1 MEIAVVVLQEALGDP
16 QLPDFLV
23 FDYRF
28 DRVLTPLETKF
39 ESRVP
44 QRVLELRGHKEL
56 AESLRRY
63 QRNRVQQFFTY
74 IFHLVVGIYIR
85 LHSRDHGIISAQ

>member
-28 DRVLTPLETKF
+28 DRVLAPLETKF
-39 ESRVP
+39 ESRVS
-44 QRVLELRGHKEL
+44 QRVLELRGHKGL

-63 QRNRVQQFFTY
+63 QRDRVQQFFTY